1 MKEGDAEEDGVGSLH
16 GIRCSF
22 TIYSLALFS
31 HFCLSAL
38 EEGTNT
44 VTAVLPLHYV
54 TGDLNPNKLL
64 L

>member
-1 MKEGDAEEDGVGSLH
+1 MTKELLELSLDPPAL
-16 GIRCSF
+16 GCPEQCCDPTSP
-22 TIYSLALFS
+22 SLA
-31 HFCLSAL
+31 
-38 EEGTNT
+38 T